1 MERKLFYFGQP
12 LSENIIETVLIT
24 LTLLFLAYVVKLALT
39 DDENDG

>member
-1 MERKLFYFGQP
+1 MGKNPFYLEQP